1 MTLHWL
7 AGPIESS
14 ESKEGKYRR
23 KKMYRF
29 SWTLKM
35 AFRDFR
41 KNISKLMLFIS
52 SIVIGIA
59 ALVAIS
65 SFGDNLRN
73 DIDRQAKE
81 LLGADLSLENNQPL
95 GDQPLDSIAI
105 NVAEEVNFASMV
117 SFPSSGDSRLT
128 QVRALQGGF
137 PFYGTLETLPVEA
150 EETFRNSGKKAL
162 VEKSLMALF
171 DAQVGDSIRIG
182 EVTFVI
188 EGELQKVPGQ
198 TGIAATVAPAV
209 FIPMEYVE
217 ETGLIQFGSRIRYER
232 YYQFPE
238 NQDIDQLIE
247 PYSEKWEEEKIDAD
261 TVEDRKRSTG
271 RSFNNLSNFLS
282 LVAFIALLLGSVG
295 VASAVNVFVKEK
307 LASVAIL
314 RCLGVS
320 SFDAL
325 LIYLTQIKIM
335 GLAGSMLGAALGSLL
350 QFVLP
355 MVFGD
360 FLPVEVSVQI
370 SWNAVL
376 FGIVTGLFIS
386 VLFALL
392 PLLKIRKV
400 SPMSTLRPETD
411 ETSIHKD
418 PLRWAVI
425 GCITLFIYGFS
436 FYLLGRWEMALGF
449 AGFVLFAFGTLW
461 LMGTGIM
468 WAIRRF
474 LPISLTYPIRQSLSN
489 LYRPNNQTISIFA
502 TIGLGTAMISTLFFV
517 QNQLLEE
524 AEFAGEGEQPNML
537 LFDIQSSQINDIRDR
552 VLNRDIPVLQQVPI
566 VTMGLTEING
576 LDKSDNEELEEEER
590 RSRSLYNREFRV
602 TYRDSLIDS
611 ERLVDGKLRP
621 VENPGDS
628 IFVSFD
634 KNYAERTGV
643 SLGDE
648 IVFNVQGRPLK
659 TYVGSLRDISF
670 RQLSTN
676 FLVLFPDKVLNN
688 APQFHV
694 IITKTKDERQAA
706 ELQSEI
712 VREFPNISIVNLA
725 MVVETLE
732 ELLGKISFVIQFM
745 AMFSIITGILVLISS
760 LIISKYQR
768 LRDSIL
774 LRTLGASN
782 RLVSLIN
789 TFEYFF
795 LGSLASLSGILLS
808 FMATFML
815 SYYVFELPFRWA
827 WSEALLVYGVI
838 TAVTVILGW
847 LNGRNIINKPPME
860 ILR

>member
-1 MTLHWL
+1 MH
-7 AGPIESS
+7 
-14 ESKEGKYRR
+14 
-23 KKMYRF
+23 RF

-41 KNISKLMLFIS
+41 KNISKLLLFIS

-65 SFGDNLRN
+65 SFGDNLRK

-95 GDQPLDSIAI
+95 GDQPLDSIALD
-105 NVAEEVNFASMV
+105 VAEEVNFASMV

-128 QVRALQGGF
+128 QVRALQGDF
-137 PFYGTLETLPVEA
+137 PFYGILETLPVEA
-150 EETFRNSGKKAL
+150 ESSFRNSGKKAL

-171 DAQVGDSIRIG
+171 DAEVGDSIKIG

-232 YYQFPE
+232 YYKLAA
-238 NQDIDQLIE
+238 NQDIDKLIE
-247 PYSEKWEEEKIDAD
+247 PYSEQWEEEKIDAD

-271 RSFNNLSNFLS
+271 RSFDNLSNFLS
-282 LVAFIALLLGSVG
+282 LVAFIALLLGCVG

-314 RCLGVS
+314 RCLGVA

-335 GLAGSMLGAALGSLL
+335 SLVGSVIGAALGSLL

-355 MVFGD
+355 MVFSD
-360 FLPVEVSVQI
+360 FLPVEVNVQI
-370 SWNAVL
+370 SWSAVF

-400 SPMSTLRPETD
+400 SPMSTLRPESE
-411 ETSIHKD
+411 ETKIHKD

-425 GCITLFIYGFS
+425 LAIVLFIYSFS

-449 AGFVLFAFGTLW
+449 AGFVLFAFGSLW
-461 LMGTGIM
+461 LMGAGIM

-489 LYRPNNQTISIFA
+489 LYRPNNQTISLIA

-524 AEFAGEGEQPNML
+524 AQFAEEGEQPNML
-537 LFDIQSSQINDIRDR
+537 LFDIQSDQVNEIRER
-552 VLNRDIPVLQQVPI
+552 VLDKDIPILQQVPI

-576 LDKSDNEELEEEER
+576 LDKSDNEELDEEKR

-611 ERLVDGKLRP
+611 ERLVEGRLRP
-621 VENPGDS
+621 VENSGDS

-634 KNYAERTGV
+634 KNYAERTGI

-648 IVFNVQGRPLK
+648 IIFNVQGRPLT
-659 TYVGSLRDISF
+659 TYVGSMRDISF

-694 IITKTKDERQAA
+694 IITKTKDERQSA

-712 VREFPNISIVNLA
+712 VREFPNISMVNLA

-745 AMFSIITGILVLISS
+745 AMFSILTGILVLISS

-774 LRTLGASN
+774 LRTLGASS
-782 RLVSLIN
+782 RTVSLIN

-808 FMATFML
+808 FLATFML